1 MSYQD
6 LQVIDFHAHFP
17 TAKPWLGHSDP
28 MAELT
33 ARIGERRARLV
44 REQARAYRAE
54 WHLAWDFP
62 TPETEGRSDEEQAE
76 RWAQEVDRYGLSR
89 IVFVSGGG
97 NDNLARIVAR
107 YPDRFVGFAHHNPF
121 EEGAAAEL
129 ERAVTVL
136 GLRGYKVWAPAL
148 TRPLDDEV
156 AYPVWEMAAQYDI
169 PVLIHFGILGGGGGV
184 AWHQNIN
191 PLRLHD
197 VAKAFPE
204 VNFVVPH
211 FGCGYLRETLHL
223 CWACR
228 NVYIDTSGSNQW
240 MRWMPGDL
248 TVKALFRKYLETI
261 GPERIIFGADS
272 SWFPR
277 GFPVRYLQDQI
288 RDLRELGLGH
298 ETLQK
303 ILGGNAARLLKI
315 EW

>member
-17 TAKPWLGHSDP
+17 TARPWFGRSDP
-28 MAELT
+28 RDELMA
-33 ARIGERRARLV
+33 RMGERRANLV
-44 REQARAYRAE
+44 REQARAYNAE
-54 WHLAWDFP
+54 WRLAWRFP
-62 TPETEGRSDEEQAE
+62 TPETERRSDEEQAK
-76 RWAQEVDRYGLSR
+76 RWAREVERYGLTR
-89 IVFVSGGG
+89 VIFVSGGG
-97 NDNLARIVAR
+97 NDNLAQVVVR
-107 YPDRFVGFAHHNPF
+107 YPDKFVGFAHHDPF
-121 EEGAAAEL
+121 DEEAAEEL
-129 ERAVTVL
+129 ERAVRVL
-136 GLRGYKVWAPAL
+136 GLRGYKVLAPAL
-148 TRPLDDEV
+148 PRPIDDEA
-156 AYPVWEMAAQYDI
+156 AYPVWEMAARHQI

-204 VNFVVPH
+204 VNFIVPH

-228 NVYIDTSGSNQW
+228 NVHVDTSGSNQW

-261 GPERIIFGADS
+261 GPERIIFGTDS

-277 GFPVRYLQDQI
+277 GFAVRYLQDQI
-288 RDLRELGLGH
+288 RDLCELGLGH
-298 ETLQK
+298 EALQK
-303 ILGGNAARLLKI
+303 IFGSNAARLLKI
-315 EW
+315 EL